1 MHKLATAAMPQL
13 DSFGSQEFSNLARA
27 CTTVASVKIPLLG
40 AMAGAIC
47 TSPRP
52 LELSNGARASASA
65 QLAGTTLA
73 QRPAQLAPIGG
84 GFHQRA
90 WPSPR
95 GRRPSRSSGARPS
108 PRPRRPRRRARSLT
122 SLRRRVPHAALD
134 VAAGGAGL
142 GSFPVQG
149 AARDGPVPQRLA
161 GGGGAAGAERLG
173 GGAAATDWAA
183 QPGAACQDP
192 ENPDANRRTE

>member
-84 GFHQRA
+84 LSPEGLAITARA
-90 WPSPR
+90 PSEPQLRGAAFSEAAAAAAAGQVSDFAPEEFRMLLWTLPR
-95 GRRPSRSSGARPS
+95 VALDSAL
-108 PRPRRPRRRARSLT
+108 SL
-122 SLRRRVPHAALD
+122 SKARRVTAQCLSALL
-134 VAAGGAGL
+134 AEAEQRGL
-142 GSFPVQG
+142 N
-149 AARDGPVPQRLA
+149 ALEAELLQRIGL
-161 GGGGAAGAERLG
+161 
-173 GGAAATDWAA
+173 
-183 QPGAACQDP
+183 PSQDP